1 MARQMS
7 AKFDDLLIALED
19 AGRPFPVERLSE
31 LSDLD
36 RERMQRLRAMWPRI
50 ADDRRRDLMTALGQL
65 ADDHIEFTFE
75 RINRFA
81 IDDPLAEIR
90 AQAIRNLW
98 ECEDP
103 RLVGPLLTAL
113 AGDSDLEVRAAAG
126 TALGAFLFLG
136 ETEALP
142 SGVLPRIEEG
152 LLAAATSDSA
162 DEVRRRSLESLG
174 YSSRPEV
181 PALIEKAHAG
191 GEPPWMRSSLIAM
204 GRSASKPWGPKV
216 MHELSSPAPPLRLE
230 AARAAGELDLQDSV
244 PSLIDL
250 LDDVDDGVRRAA
262 IWSLGQLGGAAANE
276 ALLRLVDRAEDDDE
290 IELLEDALGN
300 LAFVDGTRDLLLF
313 DLDEDTE
320 DSAS

>member
-1 MARQMS
+1 MS

-19 AGRPFPVERLSE
+19 AGRPFPVERLSD

-113 AGDSDLEVRAAAG
+113 AGDSHLEVRAAAG

-162 DEVRRRSLESLG
+162 DEVRRQALRSTALAPASYANAELSTGPLRHAVSTSALASMRLCTRSRSLVPMG
-174 YSSRPEV
+174 GSRT
-181 PALIEKAHAG
+181 A
-191 GEPPWMRSSLIAM
+191 
-204 GRSASKPWGPKV
+204 
-216 MHELSSPAPPLRLE
+216 
-230 AARAAGELDLQDSV
+230 
-244 PSLIDL
+244 
-250 LDDVDDGVRRAA
+250 
-262 IWSLGQLGGAAANE
+262 
-276 ALLRLVDRAEDDDE
+276 
-290 IELLEDALGN
+290 
-300 LAFVDGTRDLLLF
+300 T
-313 DLDEDTE
+313 
-320 DSAS
+320 